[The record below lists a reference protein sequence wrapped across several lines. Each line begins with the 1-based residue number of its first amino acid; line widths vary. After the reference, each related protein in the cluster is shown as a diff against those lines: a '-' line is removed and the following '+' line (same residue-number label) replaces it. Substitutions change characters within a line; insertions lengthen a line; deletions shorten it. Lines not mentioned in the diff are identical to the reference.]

1 MIIFFCW
8 VWNFLEPYFN
18 MIIEMKNKYNWEAW
32 EKEKKKKKSSAHVFA
47 TFPVNTIRWHECLIG
62 KWCFG

>member
-32 EKEKKKKKSSAHVFA
+32 EKEKKKKKIFCPCICNISGEYH
-47 TFPVNTIRWHECLIG
+47 
-62 KWCFG
+62 

>member
-32 EKEKKKKKSSAHVFA
+32 EKEKKKKKNLLPMYLQHF
-47 TFPVNTIRWHECLIG
+47 RWIPLDG
-62 KWCFG
+62 MNV

>member
-8 VWNFLEPYFN
+8 VRNFLEPYFN

-32 EKEKKKKKSSAHVFA
+32 EKEKKKKNLLPMYLQHF
-47 TFPVNTIRWHECLIG
+47 RWIPLDG
-62 KWCFG
+62 MNV